1 VVVTYDVSICGR
13 REYCR
18 RKSSR
23 FGDSYSLVGMVGGVA
38 VAAKV
43 SVNCSIACRALSSS
57 SLVLN
62 TPTDSPERIQLFKHS
77 VYSTCCDD
85 NLTRS
90 HDIVRLAPLNTLSAS
105 ADIGGIEKIFIA
117 RR

>member
-1 VVVTYDVSICGR
+1 MTYDVTICGR
-13 REYCR
+13 REYFR
-18 RKSSR
+18 RKTSR
-23 FGDSYSLVGMVGGVA
+23 FGHSYSLVGVY
-38 VAAKV
+38 
-43 SVNCSIACRALSSS
+43 RALSSS

-62 TPTDSPERIQLFKHS
+62 TPTDSAERIQLFKHS

-85 NLTRS
+85 NLTLS
-90 HDIVRLAPLNTLSAS
+90 HDIVRLAPLNTVSAS